1 MTDIVTEHPVR
12 QAPKRRLPD
21 FGRRSEKV
29 VAGLSIAPG
38 QLLMFFIV
46 AFPAAVAIYIGFT
59 EWTPTSGDN
68 VWGAYHYWHWFDGY
82 WEALTSGSFWHAM
95 WLTVWFL
102 LVAVSVEFLIGFAL
116 ALLFLKEFRA
126 RGPLTLFFLLPMMV
140 VPAVS
145 GFIFFMIFQV
155 DGPLNRALAA
165 IVGHDVEIH
174 WLDDPGIVMWSAI
187 TVDIWQWTPLMFLI
201 LLSGLVA
208 LPEDQM
214 NQARILGASFW
225 HRFRYLM
232 LPMLW
237 PIILI
242 ALIIRSI
249 EVFKVFDAPFLLT
262 GGGPGEAST
271 TISIWMYREVIVNSR
286 WGFASAAAIIVLIIV
301 SFAGLFA
308 VRPIE
313 QAQEETME
321 ELIGA
326 ETEGAQGAA
335 LEDAIAA
342 EARL

>member
-1 MTDIVTEHPVR
+1 MTGIEAEYPVR

-21 FGRRSEKV
+21 FGGKSEAV
-29 VAGLSIAPG
+29 VSRLAIAPG
-38 QLLMFFIV
+38 QLLMLFIV

-59 EWTPTSGDN
+59 EWTPTTPDN

-82 WEALTSGSFWHAM
+82 WEALSSSSFWQAM
-95 WLTVWFL
+95 WRTVWFMA
-102 LVAVSVEFLIGFAL
+102 VAVSVEFVLGFAL
-116 ALLFLKEFRA
+116 ALLFLKEFRG
-126 RGPLTLFFLLPMMV
+126 RSMFTLFFLLPMMV

-155 DGPLNRALAA
+155 DGPLNRALS
-165 IVGHDVEIH
+165 EILGRNIRVH
-174 WLDDPGIVMWSAI
+174 WLDDPDLVMWSAI

-208 LPEDQM
+208 LPEDQL

-225 HRFRYLM
+225 HRLRYLM
-232 LPMLW
+232 LPMLK

-249 EVFKVFDAPFLLT
+249 EVFKVFDAPYLLT
-262 GGGPGEAST
+262 QGGPGEAST
-271 TISIWMYREVIVNSR
+271 TISVWLYREVIINSR
-286 WGFASAAAIIVLIIV
+286 WGFASAAAIIVLAIV

-313 QAQEETME
+313 QAQEETLE
-321 ELIGA
+321 ELVGGEA
-326 ETEGAQGAA
+326 EVTEERI
-335 LEDAIAA
+335 EDVIAA
-342 EARL
+342 EAKV

>member
-1 MTDIVTEHPVR
+1 MTDVVTEPPVR
-12 QAPKRRLPD
+12 QAPRRRLPD
-21 FGRRSEKV
+21 FGGRSEG
-29 VAGLSIAPG
+29 VASRLLIAPG
-38 QLLMFFIV
+38 QLLMIFIV
-46 AFPAAVAIYIGFT
+46 AFPAGLAIYIGFT

-68 VWGAYHYWHWFDGY
+68 VWGAYHYWHWFAGY
-82 WEALTSGSFWHAM
+82 WEALTSAGFWHAM
-95 WLTVWFL
+95 WLTAWFTG
-102 LVAVSVEFLIGFAL
+102 VAVGAEFVIGFAL
-116 ALLFLKEFRA
+116 ALLFLKDFRG
-126 RGPLTLFFLLPMMV
+126 RGVLTLFFLLPMMV

-155 DGPLNRALAA
+155 DGPLNQGLAV
-165 IVGHDVEIH
+165 ILGHNVTIQ
-174 WLDDPGIVMWSAI
+174 WLTDPGIVMWSAI

-214 NQARILGASFW
+214 NQARILGAGFW

-232 LPMLW
+232 LPMLK

-249 EVFKVFDAPFLLT
+249 EVFKVFDAPYLLT
-262 GGGPGEAST
+262 QGGPGDATT
-271 TISIWMYREVIVNSR
+271 TISVYLYRAVIIDTR

-301 SFAGLFA
+301 SFAGIFA

-313 QAQEETME
+313 QAQDETFE
-321 ELIGA
+321 ELVGA
-326 ETEGAQGAA
+326 ETGGVSLS

-342 EARL
+342 EARV